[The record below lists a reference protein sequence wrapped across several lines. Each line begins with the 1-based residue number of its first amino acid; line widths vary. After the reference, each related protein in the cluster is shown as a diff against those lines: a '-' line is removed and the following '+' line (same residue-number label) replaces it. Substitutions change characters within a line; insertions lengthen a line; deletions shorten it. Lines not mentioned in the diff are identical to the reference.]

1 MSENIRL
8 AKQVNDLLTCCIPV
22 LGTVIFMVFPAC
34 RVLASDEVLSTDD
47 EDSEEEDSD
56 FEEMSK
62 NIDNMLLNK
71 KTSSQ
76 ASESLSCFGL
86 CCVKSRRN
94 VVVVAV
100 ELRARGAAAQGA
112 AQDAG

>member
-1 MSENIRL
+1 
-8 AKQVNDLLTCCIPV
+8 
-22 LGTVIFMVFPAC
+22 MVFPAC

-76 ASESLSCFGL
+76 ASFKSELFWCLL
-86 CCVKSRRN
+86 CEK
-94 VVVVAV
+94 
-100 ELRARGAAAQGA
+100 QK
-112 AQDAG
+112 